1 MTKGTRTYQWC
12 IALLLCFVQ
21 TAGIAMYGQNRPR
34 AAAKRQQL
42 EHADSLKRLPQ
53 VAPDSL
59 NVQTESALQRVSAAD
74 SLAIADSIAAENKKR
89 LLEMTSSTTPQV
101 SPTPTDSINGALN
114 KKVFIPNPT
123 KATWLALVIPGG
135 GQIYNR
141 KYWKLP
147 IIYGGFAGCAYALT
161 WNNKMYKDYMQA
173 YKDAALG
180 NWEANSIHDLLPPGY
195 LDRTSKTQI
204 TETLRK
210 RKDTYRRYRDLS
222 IFAFIGV
229 YLISVIDA
237 YVDAELSNFDITPD
251 LSMRV
256 EPAVINSQYSIG
268 SSNKSVGVQCS
279 FRF

>member
-173 YKDAALG
+173 YKDAALV

-195 LDRTSKTQI
+195 LDRTPKTQI